1 MKFIWKYCRVW
12 FLVSAIVI
20 ALFFSATMV
29 ATQNQ
34 FLANTISTVLGGER
48 RVLVS
53 GDPTKY
59 QYFDKDASFR
69 QFDPGV
75 ENFNVDENG
84 RQLSDKDKKAQ
95 AKTLSRF

>member
-48 RVLVS
+48 RVLS
-53 GDPTKY
+53 GDVSVRGLMGY
-59 QYFDKDASFR
+59 C
-69 QFDPGV
+69 
-75 ENFNVDENG
+75 
-84 RQLSDKDKKAQ
+84 
-95 AKTLSRF
+95 